1 MQLCATDLDC
11 KPEVYAGTVKRSTHA
26 KAHFAL
32 DDMNHILTSKRA
44 TGIPFEASCA
54 VADLDTYRNGFSHCS
69 PWPGNSS
76 EARAMECAVAAAQGC
91 GADRLQPSGAERVA
105 VTFAA
110 LLKGA
115 LALFHAFHNAL
126 SSLLFC
132 SLNKTQ
138 TLLFVPLQAPLS
150 GSSQALCETL

>member
-1 MQLCATDLDC
+1 
-11 KPEVYAGTVKRSTHA
+11 
-26 KAHFAL
+26 
-32 DDMNHILTSKRA
+32 
-44 TGIPFEASCA
+44 
-54 VADLDTYRNGFSHCS
+54 
-69 PWPGNSS
+69 
-76 EARAMECAVAAAQGC
+76 MECAVAAAQGC

-150 GSSQALCETL
+150 GSSQALCETLWAQIRQLAGLFHSFATRSPSRSQCGFTPRRRACWSSYV